1 MEIQRPSAVLKPLF
15 ELKGLTRLLSELRLG
30 STLDAEVETK
40 LSENNVILKLA
51 GGQLLRAQTQLVL
64 EPGQTLKLEIVK
76 GGAVPELRV
85 ILPQQADP
93 PEAIAIQQALRQFLP
108 KQQSLNDIA
117 STLRQI
123 SASQTDTSARLPEP
137 LSSAIKGILGNLL
150 SREELSSAEG
160 LQRGVNNSGIFLEAK
175 LQNLPTLLP
184 GDLKNQLLTLLDAL
198 QKQHPSVAAGETPKP
213 ITAETSA
220 ALAKSSSAPAEIASK
235 ALDTAALNLAL
246 ENPATAKALL
256 SKTESALARIV
267 LDQLASLP
275 QDHSR
280 QCVWQL
286 EIPFTDGDRTDAA
299 KLRINR
305 ERKTR
310 QELDQDHWSVELEL
324 HPPGLGTVHSRITLA
339 GESIDTYFWSDQE
352 NTTHLIREHL
362 DLLSAR
368 YSQAGLE
375 VGQLSANSGAAPTG
389 GKPYA
394 LLPKLLDE
402 RV

>member
-30 STLDAEVETK
+30 STLDAVVETK

-85 ILPQQADP
+85 VLTEQAVA
-93 PEAIAIQQALRQFLP
+93 PEAFAIQQALRQFLP

-117 STLRQI
+117 ATLQHI
-123 SASQTDTSARLPEP
+123 SAAQTGTPTRLPEP
-137 LSSAIKGILGNLL
+137 LSSTIREILGTLL
-150 SREELSSAEG
+150 SRDELSSAEG
-160 LQRGVNNSGIFLEAK
+160 LKRGVNNSGIFLEAK
-175 LQNLPTLLP
+175 LQNLPVLLP
-184 GDLKNQLLTLLDAL
+184 GDLKSHLLTLLDTL
-198 QKQHPSVAAGETPKP
+198 QKLQLSLPIST
-213 ITAETSA
+213 ITAETA
-220 ALAKSSSAPAEIASK
+220 ATLAKPSTGSPEIANK
-235 ALDTAALNLAL
+235 ALDTAALNLAI
-246 ENPATAKALL
+246 ENPETTKILL
-256 SKTESALARIV
+256 NKTESALARIV

-275 QDHSR
+275 QNDSR

-286 EIPFTDGDRTDAA
+286 EIPFTDGDHTDAA
-299 KLRINR
+299 KLKINR

-310 QELDQDHWSVELEL
+310 QGIDQDRWSVELEL
-324 HPPGLGTVHSRITLA
+324 NPPGLGTVHSRITLT

-352 NTTHLIREHL
+352 NTTHLIRDHL

-375 VGQLSANSGAAPTG
+375 VGQLSASQGGAPTG
-389 GKPYA
+389 EKPYA